1 MQGHAGGGR
10 KKRNRRRR
18 RAAKGGGEDAS
29 ARVVEAVPPPPAR
42 LGTLV
47 YVSCGFASFERD
59 AEALLD
65 SGEWTLERAEGF
77 NFFPGGDALEVLAV
91 FRRTRDEGPVG

>member
-1 MQGHAGGGR
+1 M
-10 KKRNRRRR
+10 
-18 RAAKGGGEDAS
+18 
-29 ARVVEAVPPPPAR
+29 
-42 LGTLV
+42 

-59 AEALLD
+59 AEALLE

-91 FRRTRDEGPVG
+91 FRRTRDEVLVG